1 MYVLTANRNKTQEYL
16 LLSNIIIIG
25 PLILISPPATQ
36 ISGPGLRLSHS
47 KRQSGTQT
55 QKQKSLKILKILKS

>member
-1 MYVLTANRNKTQEYL
+1 MYVLIAGHSNKYVYL

-36 ISGPGLRLSHS
+36 ISGPGLRDTTRVLQNKESVMCAAE
-47 KRQSGTQT
+47 
-55 QKQKSLKILKILKS
+55 